1 MKKLSEKKMVSTI
14 LNNRKD
20 KGITQ
25 QELASI
31 TGINRSMISRLEKN
45 NYIPTIEQL
54 QTIAEALDFEVVD
67 LFEEEEKS
75 SATTIDRKYNIAIA
89 GTGYVGLSIATLLA

>member
-75 SATTIDRKYNIAIA
+75 SAATIDRK
-89 GTGYVGLSIATLLA
+89 

>member
-54 QTIAEALDFEVVD
+54 QTIAGRWILK
-67 LFEEEEKS
+67 LL
-75 SATTIDRKYNIAIA
+75 IYLRKKKNPPQQP
-89 GTGYVGLSIATLLA
+89 